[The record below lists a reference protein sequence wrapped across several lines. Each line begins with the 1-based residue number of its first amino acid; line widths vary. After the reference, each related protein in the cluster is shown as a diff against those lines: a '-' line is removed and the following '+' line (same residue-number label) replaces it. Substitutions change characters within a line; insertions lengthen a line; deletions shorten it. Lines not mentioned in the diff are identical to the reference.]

1 MDRNSLLLCI
11 ILTYW
16 TSKCG
21 SHSPLVA
28 LKTNINVDIVC
39 LRETRGTDWII
50 SYFRRNFKTRNWCGN
65 WLQHFDLLN
74 ASAVYDQ
81 ETLVVLPSHILRR
94 GILHLITSKIY
105 NFPLTTWIIMD
116 NHWNPLVDVAS
127 SHELFCRAVAVR
139 QYSASIAKDR
149 FWNCKSRR
157 TINKRELLCDLLLEK
172 KRLFDWTRLRSR
184 PLKVGC
190 TPDGGPNASC
200 RYGNVSAITD
210 LLEHWNV
217 SYEMVV
223 VGDHNWMRKLLLK
236 RIDVLDANIVL
247 LEYRRS
253 RIFYPA
259 FLFDDQAVYYV
270 GAKATWQNGM
280 HLNFTLAEFLVLLLA
295 AAGVCL
301 VCFCFINYRDRR
313 PLGFDIGDIAMV
325 FVASVLSFSY
335 PVPSSFE
342 RSNFGR
348 TVLFYWI
355 LGGTSL
361 AISFQSLL
369 TSSATHGV
377 SWEAD
382 DTQEKLVPNLV
393 AGTVSVC
400 VQRFH
405 IHGFLLEQRVND
417 SDFLGHM
424 ARAFRRNP
432 TIVATVEECLDR
444 AVRRT
449 HVFFTAVRGATE
461 LHKYGRK
468 IVRGKEAMV
477 PSFGS
482 TPVRKDFP
490 LRHEFAAVYRRF
502 DETGVRSYRPQFE
515 GWKRSTAEE
524 SAVPLDVRPFIIL
537 YLAGCVA
544 AAVVLALEWLTLL
557 THF

>member
-16 TSKCG
+16 TSKCR
-21 SHSPLVA
+21 SHSLVPLN
-28 LKTNINVDIVC
+28 TNINVDIVC

-50 SYFRRNFKTRNWCGN
+50 SYFRRNFKTRNWCGS
-65 WLQHFDLLN
+65 WLQYFDLLN

-94 GILHLITSKIY
+94 GILRLITSKIY
-105 NFPLTTWIIMD
+105 YFPLTTWIIIAS
-116 NHWNPLVDVAS
+116 HWNPLEGAAW
-127 SHELFCRAVAVR
+127 SHELFCKAVVVR
-139 QYSASIAKDR
+139 QQTASIAKDR

-157 TINKRELLCDLLLEK
+157 MINKRELLGYVLMER
-172 KRLFDWTRLRSR
+172 KRSSDWTRLPAR
-184 PLKVGC
+184 PLKVGWK
-190 TPDGGPNASC
+190 PDGLPDGAC
-200 RYGNVSAITD
+200 RYFNLTMMGMY
-210 LLEHWNV
+210 LLDHWNV
-217 SYEMVV
+217 SYKMVKV
-223 VGDHNWMRKLLLK
+223 KDYNWMRNLLFK
-236 RIDVLDANIVL
+236 RIDVLNANIIFT
-247 LEYRRS
+247 EYGRS
-253 RIFYPA
+253 HIFYPA
-259 FLFDDQAVYYV
+259 FLFDEKAVYYV
-270 GAKATWQNGM
+270 GGKATWQNGM
-280 HLNFTLAEFLVLLLA
+280 HLNSSLAEFLALLMA
-295 AAGVCL
+295 AAVVCL

-313 PLGFDIGDIAMV
+313 PLGFDIGDVAMV

-335 PVPSSFE
+335 PVPSSFA
-342 RSNFGR
+342 RSNFSR

-361 AISFQSLL
+361 AISFQGLL

-432 TIVATVEECLDR
+432 TTAGTVDECFDR

-449 HVFFTAVRGATE
+449 HVFFTHVRGPAD
-461 LHKYGRK
+461 LQKYGRK
-468 IVRGKEAMV
+468 IVRGKETMV

-490 LRHEFAAVYRRF
+490 LRHEFAAVYRRL
-502 DETGVRSYRPQFE
+502 DETGLRLSGSYLE
-515 GWKRSTAEE
+515 EWKWSTSEE
-524 SAVPLDVRPFIIL
+524 SAAPLDVRPFIIL

-544 AAVVLALEWLTLL
+544 AAIVLALEWLKSLVYI
-557 THF
+557 